1 MTARLFSYRY
11 ATLIPAL
18 LLTVALGS
26 PSAQTVITPDKNK
39 YSPAQDVQIGREAA
53 AQARREL
60 PMLNDST
67 VDNFVEDIGNKLVRA
82 IPANLQHREF
92 EYSFDVINQKEI
104 NAFALPGGPMF
115 LNRGMIEAAR
125 SEGEVAGVMAHELA
139 HVALRHGTAQATKAQ
154 PFQIGA
160 IAGQILGAIV
170 GGTAGNVIGAGS
182 QIGLGT
188 YFLKYGREYERQAD
202 LMGAQIMA
210 AAGYDPRRMADMFRT
225 IERQGGSGGPE
236 WMSSHPNPG
245 NRYDAIN
252 REAAQ
257 LQIRG
262 NAENT
267 RAFSE
272 VKSRLASMP
281 RAYTAEEIA
290 RGQVR
295 RDDRTARYPDD
306 RNSRY
311 PNGRDIPT
319 RARRGVYNVEQPST
333 RYRNVNIGNFLAVNA
348 PDNWDQIQ
356 NGNSVVLAP
365 EGGFFQT
372 GNNRTA
378 FTHGMEFGII
388 GSESHNLQ
396 QATDELIDSFSR
408 SNPDLRMQGGYRRDR
423 IGGRNALTAYFS
435 NTSEDTGRP
444 ELVALSTVQLRD
456 GSIVYMIG
464 VAPENESNSYEQAF
478 RRVRQ
483 SVQISERGTSR

>member
-18 LLTVALGS
+18 LLTAALS
-26 PSAQTVITPDKNK
+26 TPSAQTVISPEKNK

-53 AQARREL
+53 AEARGQL
-60 PMLNDST
+60 PMLNDPT
-67 VDNFVEDIGNKLVRA
+67 VDEFVEDIGEKLVRA

-92 EYSFDVINQKEI
+92 QYSFDVVNQKEI

-115 LNRGMIEAAR
+115 LNRGMIEAAK

-182 QIGLGT
+182 QLGLGT

-225 IERQGGSGGPE
+225 IERQGRSGGPE
-236 WMSSHPNPG
+236 WLSSHPNPG
-245 NRYDAIN
+245 NRYEAIN

-257 LQIRG
+257 LQIRA
-262 NAENT
+262 NAENA
-267 RAFSE
+267 RAFSQMQ
-272 VKSRLASMP
+272 SRLASMP

-295 RDDRTARYPDD
+295 REDRAGRSPD
-306 RNSRY
+306 
-311 PNGRDIPT
+311 GRDIPT
-319 RARRGVYNVEQPST
+319 SARRGVYNVEQPSS
-333 RYRNVNIGNFLAVNA
+333 RYRTVNIGNFIAVNA
-348 PDNWDQIQ
+348 PQNWEQFQ
-356 NGNSVVLAP
+356 NGNSLVLAP

-408 SNPDLRMQGGYRRDR
+408 SNPDLRMQGGYRRER
-423 IGGRNALTAYFS
+423 LGGRNALTAYLQ
-435 NTSEDTGRP
+435 NTSEDTGR
-444 ELVALSTVQLRD
+444 EMVALTTVQLND
-456 GSIVYMIG
+456 GSVVYMIG
-464 VAPENESNSYEQAF
+464 VAPENESDLYEQAF

-483 SVQISERGTSR
+483 SVQINERRTYR